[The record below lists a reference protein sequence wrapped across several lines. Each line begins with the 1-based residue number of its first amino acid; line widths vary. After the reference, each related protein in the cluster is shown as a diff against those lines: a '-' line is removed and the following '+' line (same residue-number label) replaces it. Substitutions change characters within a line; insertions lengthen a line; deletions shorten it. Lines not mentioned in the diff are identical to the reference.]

1 MKTVFAVDGSCRC
14 DMANFTDTINQWIE
28 QTESKLDD
36 VLQTI
41 VIKVGESVVRLSPV
55 DTGRFRGNWQ
65 LTIDA
70 TSDASLVR
78 YDQSGQATINEIA
91 SVANRFTA
99 GQVAYIQNHVLY
111 GNDLEYGLYNGP
123 TQKVTDEGFSR
134 QAPAGMVR
142 ITAMQFQSIVNEA
155 IRLNL

>member
-1 MKTVFAVDGSCRC
+1 
-14 DMANFTDTINQWIE
+14 MADFMDVINEWIE
-28 QTESKLDD
+28 ETEYKVDE

-65 LTIDA
+65 LSIDSGS
-70 TSDASLVR
+70 TSSLVR
-78 YDQSGQATINEIA
+78 YDQTGQSTINEIA
-91 SVANRFTA
+91 SKANTFTA

-111 GNDLEYGLYNGP
+111 GNDLEYGLYSGP
-123 TQKVTDEGFSR
+123 TQKVTEEGFSR

-142 ITAMQFQSIVNEA
+142 ITELQFASIVAEA
-155 IRLNL
+155 VRLHK